1 MQITNRFNGSVL
13 FEDQS
18 SGMTQRELLEKA
30 VSNGANLYGAN
41 LRDANLYG
49 ANLRGANLRGAN
61 LIGANLRGT
70 DLYGTNLM
78 GANLYGTNLIG
89 ANLIGANLM
98 GANLYGANL
107 RDASLYGVKIE
118 KGTLIGDRSLFSI
131 QNIGSRFDTLMLF
144 ITDNGAFVKTGCFF
158 DTITKFK
165 EAVEETHGDSVH
177 AKEYEAAI
185 VLLEMHVKLWTPE

>member
-1 MQITNRFNGSVL
+1 MQITNRLNGSIL

-18 SGMTQRELLEKA
+18 PGMTQRELLEKA
-30 VSNGANLYGAN
+30 VSNGADLYGAD
-41 LRDANLYG
+41 LYGANLYG
-49 ANLRGANLRGAN
+49 ANLRGA
-61 LIGANLRGT
+61 
-70 DLYGTNLM
+70 D
-78 GANLYGTNLIG
+78 
-89 ANLIGANLM
+89 
-98 GANLYGANL
+98 LYGANL
-107 RDASLYGVKIE
+107 RGADLYGADLRDANLHGAKIE
-118 KGTLIGDRSLFSI
+118 KGTLIGNRSFFSI
-131 QNIGSRFDTLMLF
+131 QNIGSRSDTLMLF

>member
-1 MQITNRFNGSVL
+1 MQITNRFNGSIL

-30 VSNGANLYGAN
+30 VSNGANLHAANLYGADLHDAN
-41 LRDANLYG
+41 LYGANLYG
-49 ANLRGANLRGAN
+49 ANLRGANLY
-61 LIGANLRGT
+61 GANLRGA
-70 DLYGTNLM
+70 DLR
-78 GANLYGTNLIG
+78 
-89 ANLIGANLM
+89 

-107 RDASLYGVKIE
+107 YGADLYGAKIE
-118 KGTLIGDRSLFSI
+118 KGMTIGNRSFFSI
-131 QNIGSRFDTLMLF
+131 QNIGSRSDTLMLF

-165 EAVEETHGDSVH
+165 EAVKETHGDSVH